1 MILKRKW
8 FNEELLKLFSPQ
20 HPYSPCNSVSISNG
34 IDKENLFG
42 NQELLNLVIIYFILM
57 TLTVESKVLL

>member
-34 IDKENLFG
+34 IDKENLFD
-42 NQELLNLVIIYFILM
+42 NQEQFFNW
-57 TLTVESKVLL
+57 